1 VVKRFSP
8 PTIINGRGVTLDMVK
23 TYHMR
28 RGDKEIKDKNK
39 LVKILK
45 ETNFVTLALAK
56 DNEPYVVS
64 LSHSYSE
71 EAGCLYI
78 HCAAEGKKLDFMRD
92 NPIVSGQAL
101 IDHGYHAGECSHLY
115 VSAVF
120 KGKVEFIED
129 LEIKKKAL
137 EHMILHQEKNP
148 KSLLTRLKVFQ
159 AGSALDKTIVA
170 KIIIDELTGKK
181 SAEVEF

>member
-1 VVKRFSP
+1 
-8 PTIINGRGVTLDMVK
+8 MVK

-28 RGDKEIKDKNK
+28 RGDKEIKDKKK

-45 ETNFVTLALAK
+45 ETNYVTLALTK
-56 DNEPYVVS
+56 DNEPYIVS
-64 LSHSYSE
+64 LSHSYDE
-71 EAGCLYI
+71 EAGYLYI
-78 HCAAEGKKLDFMRD
+78 HCASEGKKLDFMRG

-120 KGKVEFIED
+120 KGKLEFIED
-129 LEIKKKAL
+129 LESKKEAL
-137 EHMILHQEKNP
+137 GHMILHQEKNP
-148 KSLLTRLKVFQ
+148 VSLLTRLKAFQ
-159 AGSALDKTIVA
+159 AGSPLDKTIVA
-170 KIIIDELTGKK
+170 KVVIEELTGKK